1 LVVEDDEASR
11 TPLASLLNDAGHRVT
26 EAADGAEAGRL
37 CETRAF
43 DVALI
48 DVRLPK
54 LDGLAVFRA
63 IRASGAGTD
72 VILMTGFASVP
83 DAVAALR
90 DGAVDYLLKPFD
102 GAMVLRTLGRIAEQ
116 RAMEHSQAEARAI
129 LAAGEDAPELVGR
142 CPAMAAL
149 IERVDLF
156 SQSEAPVLISG
167 ESGVGKEVV
176 ARVLHARSVRRAAPF
191 VAVNCAAFPET
202 LLEAELF
209 GHERGAFTGALKK
222 REGRFKMAD
231 GGTLLLDEVAE
242 IPLQAQAKLLRVLQ
256 EGTFEPLGTNAAVTV
271 DVRILSATHRNLKE
285 ATASGRFREDL
296 YYRLNVLDLSIPP
309 LRERRSDLPL
319 LLEHFLRRFVGPADP
334 APSITPRAWAA
345 LSQYDFPG
353 NVRELAHI
361 IERAVVLAR
370 GKEID
375 LPHLPAELGGS
386 PEAGAEPT
394 TPFRPLGEAVHE
406 FEREYLLRA
415 LQLTAG
421 KRARTAELLGISR
434 KSLWEKL
441 RNHGISDAELDDE
454 P

>member
-1 LVVEDDEASR
+1 VPSPAPGSLEVLVVEDDEASR
-11 TPLASLLNDAGHRVT
+11 TPLTSLLGDAGHRVT

-37 CETRAF
+37 CETRSF

-83 DAVAALR
+83 EAVAALR
-90 DGAVDYLLKPFD
+90 DGAADYLLKPFD
-102 GAMVLRTLGRIAEQ
+102 GAMVLRTLGRIAER

-202 LLEAELF
+202 LLEA
-209 GHERGAFTGALKK
+209 
-222 REGRFKMAD
+222 
-231 GGTLLLDEVAE
+231 
-242 IPLQAQAKLLRVLQ
+242 
-256 EGTFEPLGTNAAVTV
+256 
-271 DVRILSATHRNLKE
+271 
-285 ATASGRFREDL
+285 
-296 YYRLNVLDLSIPP
+296 
-309 LRERRSDLPL
+309 
-319 LLEHFLRRFVGPADP
+319 
-334 APSITPRAWAA
+334 
-345 LSQYDFPG
+345 
-353 NVRELAHI
+353 
-361 IERAVVLAR
+361 
-370 GKEID
+370 
-375 LPHLPAELGGS
+375 
-386 PEAGAEPT
+386 
-394 TPFRPLGEAVHE
+394 
-406 FEREYLLRA
+406 
-415 LQLTAG
+415 
-421 KRARTAELLGISR
+421 
-434 KSLWEKL
+434 
-441 RNHGISDAELDDE
+441 
-454 P
+454 